1 MTSVSRRTFLG
12 TAAEVGSCME
22 GRLTCVKNGNFT
34 AGIVCL
40 AGGHHTGTAAAQDDD
55 VNCVIPFGRKIVSLE
70 QPLLLPLALS
80 PLLQW
85 LLPLPETI
93 FLPNGMTQLTSSSW
107 AAAVPV

>member
-1 MTSVSRRTFLG
+1 MTSVL
-12 TAAEVGSCME
+12 VV
-22 GRLTCVKNGNFT
+22 L
-34 AGIVCL
+34 
-40 AGGHHTGTAAAQDDD
+40 
-55 VNCVIPFGRKIVSLE
+55 SLE

-80 PLLQW
+80 LLLQW